1 MMRGKSIC
9 KVLKALLQPYLSNSH
24 SLITNSPFSLNSPNA
39 SSLLHAVSRKKADRK
54 RPNVLIVRFIKL
66 SYRFCYYNCKGW
78 KSLHEQG
85 ANLRLFCNWLN
96 AFLLLGDSLICVN
109 YWKTRARFS
118 IYRSY
123 NSKKHRK

>member
-54 RPNVLIVRFIKL
+54 IPNVLNARFIKL
-66 SYRFCYYNCKGW
+66 SYY
-78 KSLHEQG
+78 
-85 ANLRLFCNWLN
+85 
-96 AFLLLGDSLICVN
+96 LLLIALECSYEEDSATAPLLNNIHKRTIGMELTFTIDNIGSFHRVVFLI
-109 YWKTRARFS
+109 KQLIKETR
-118 IYRSY
+118 
-123 NSKKHRK
+123 N